1 LTNLTIFA
9 GFQSLIYS
17 YNKFEKKPICN
28 SCYREYLENKLT
40 KIKKDKKW
48 SIITVCTLGIT
59 GLPLVFSFMED
70 TPEQKLAKEIE
81 RVRSENDRNYAPAP
95 ASSISSNLL
104 FILLLSAVVFPIFF
118 LIHLVKLFTYR
129 AKEDKVRL
137 EIE

>member
-1 LTNLTIFA
+1 MNCYRHHEKSAVSTCGTCGNGLCPTCLNV
-9 GFQSLIYS
+9 S
-17 YNKFEKKPICN
+17 NKFEKKPICN

-81 RVRSENDRNYAPAP
+81 RVRSENDRNYTPTP
-95 ASSISSNLL
+95 ASSLSSNLL
-104 FILLLSAVVFPIFF
+104 FILLLLRLFFQFFF
-118 LIHLVKLFTYR
+118 LFIW
-129 AKEDKVRL
+129 
-137 EIE
+137 

>member
-1 LTNLTIFA
+1 MEFLQKCGLIYP
-9 GFQSLIYS
+9 SLIYS

-81 RVRSENDRNYAPAP
+81 RVRSENDRNYTPTP
-95 ASSISSNLL
+95 ASSLSSNLL
-104 FILLLSAVVFPIFF
+104 FILLLLRLFFQFFF
-118 LIHLVKLFTYR
+118 LFIW
-129 AKEDKVRL
+129 
-137 EIE
+137 